1 MKFKE
6 NKRLKNFIIA
16 FILLIIT
23 YILMI
28 VLSKNNKGFNKDIP
42 VISVLESTRENKDIK
57 KVLQDELYV
66 VQNITEKNEIY
77 EINVFY
83 PESKSQVLNSYIK
96 NKIDL
101 YIKDIKYQANSHE
114 NDARKGKYKLDI
126 NFYVT
131 EGENGYVSFIFVVRV
146 DTKWFHINEYFFV
159 VNYDYKSDKL
169 ITQEMIE
176 KQYKNLYVNLS
187 NHTYNHLSQN
197 EAIKKMGAID
207 MLKDGTK
214 ASRYNF
220 LDIAFDGKDM
230 LVLFEK
236 YQVAPYV
243 LGSFEVKVS
252 LEDLMK

>member
-1 MKFKE
+1 MRFKE
-6 NKRLKNFIIA
+6 NKKLKHFTIA
-16 FILLIIT
+16 FILVIIT

-28 VLSKNNKGFNKDIP
+28 ILSNNSKDFNKDLP

-57 KVLQDELYV
+57 KILQDELYV
-66 VQNITEKNEIY
+66 VQNITEKTETY
-77 EINVFY
+77 EINIFY
-83 PESKSQVLNSYIK
+83 PESKSQVLNPYIK

-101 YIKDIKYQANSHE
+101 YIKDIKYQAKSHE
-114 NDARKGKYKLDI
+114 NDAQKGKHKLDI

-131 EGENGYVSFIFVVRV
+131 EGENGYISFIFVVRT

-159 VNYDYKSDKL
+159 INYDNKSDKL
-169 ITQEMIE
+169 ITQEVIE

-187 NHTYNHLSQN
+187 NYTYNYLSQN

-214 ASRYNF
+214 ANRYNF

-236 YQVAPYV
+236 YQIAPYV
-243 LGSFEVKVS
+243 LGSFEVKVP
-252 LEDLMK
+252 LENLMK